1 MKKLSLFLLFILT
14 LCSCTKE
21 INNINDFSKFSTMTK
36 ETDKI
41 DVTFDNHSG
50 SPFYFTIDIQKEI
63 NEIMDIIF
71 SLTFIKKNG
80 EVNPGSNSS
89 IKIIQDENSY
99 SMNTTRIYESN
110 NIYYVFST
118 DDLDLKINKLAIEA
132 GAFDL

>member
-50 SPFYFTIDIQKEI
+50 SPFYFTIDNQKEI

-99 SMNTTRIYESN
+99 SMKTTRIYESN

>member
-50 SPFYFTIDIQKEI
+50 SPFYFTIDNQKEI
-63 NEIMDIIF
+63 NATDKGTPKNENKNCVITARKKGETEIRF
-71 SLTFIKKNG
+71 TLFN
-80 EVNPGSNSS
+80 
-89 IKIIQDENSY
+89 IQY
-99 SMNTTRIYESN
+99 
-110 NIYYVFST
+110 
-118 DDLDLKINKLAIEA
+118 
-132 GAFDL
+132 